1 MKRRLKTKFAT
12 SLILL
17 AITPL
22 LLVSTAFLIYTRN
35 ILQVEIA
42 VSRLVYISL
51 GIVVFV
57 FIVALIIA
65 FFFADKV
72 VSPVEKIQKALLEI
86 GRGNLAYRVKVET
99 GDEIEEL
106 AQGLNQMAERL
117 GRALADLEE
126 AKTTLEIKVQART
139 KELKELT
146 EQQEEIIRQRTK
158 EIKERMEELE
168 RFHKL
173 AVGREMKMIELKEEI
188 KKLKNAGTPRS

>member
-173 AVGREMKMIELKEEI
+173 AVGRELKMIELKEEI